1 LPRVAVRSRAFPRC
15 RALPCVL
22 VRSRAFTGVPLLAWR
37 RNLFAITAASF
48 VGSTGFTLVMPFL
61 PMYFH
66 ELGVDDVGEVA
77 LWSGLSLGVTPAL
90 AAMLSPFWG
99 RLADRFGRKI
109 MVERALAS
117 FIVVMGAM
125 AFVSEPWHVL
135 ALRAI
140 QGVFAG
146 YAALTLAMVADSAP
160 PDRMAY
166 AIGVVQSSQRL
177 GPALGPIIGGIVAQL
192 VGLRNAFL
200 ITSAFYV
207 VAILLVFLQYHEP
220 PHHVAARA
228 QARRVSFRSV
238 LAFENFILLMA
249 IVFGLQFVDRSFGPI
264 LPLYVAQLGTPIER
278 VPLVA
283 GLVFSI
289 AAGAAAAG
297 NHACDGLLRRFT
309 PRLVIAG
316 SAAAGAAAALLY
328 VFAGSSGWLMAVTT
342 LFGVAMGIA
351 MTGAYTVAGTLFPP
365 SARGVGF
372 GLLSSAA
379 MTGLALSPIFN
390 GFLGATSIRAVFVL
404 DAIALVVLG
413 LSVLRLMVTAPV
425 EKTET
430 PVAEEL

>member
-1 LPRVAVRSRAFPRC
+1 V
-15 RALPCVL
+15 
-22 VRSRAFTGVPLLAWR
+22 
-37 RNLFAITAASF
+37 
-48 VGSTGFTLVMPFL
+48 
-61 PMYFH
+61 
-66 ELGVDDVGEVA
+66 
-77 LWSGLSLGVTPAL
+77 
-90 AAMLSPFWG
+90 
-99 RLADRFGRKI
+99 
-109 MVERALAS
+109 
-117 FIVVMGAM
+117 
-125 AFVSEPWHVL
+125 
-135 ALRAI
+135 
-140 QGVFAG
+140 
-146 YAALTLAMVADSAP
+146 
-160 PDRMAY
+160 
-166 AIGVVQSSQRL
+166 
-177 GPALGPIIGGIVAQL
+177 IGGAIAQV

-200 ITSAFYV
+200 MTSGFYV
-207 VAILLVFLQYHEP
+207 VALAIVFFLYEERHGTPSRAAAE
-220 PHHVAARA
+220 VAAIR
-228 QARRVSFRSV
+228 FKSV